1 MEDLDHLA
9 VHSIAGRRK
18 FLRIAASG
26 LAAVPLGAMAPAVW
40 RTDRSPLLNTLG
52 RAPICR
58 VAASTD
64 AVAPGPTPREIKIIW
79 NSNAICTVGVPV
91 AEQRGYFAKRN
102 LKVEKVNLSG
112 ATDQLLE
119 ALASGKADAGPGMAW
134 VWLKPLE
141 QGFDVKLTA
150 GIHGGCIRLLTNQQS
165 GITNITGLKGKTVG
179 TFSMASPDRIFM
191 SVLAAK
197 RGLDPTKDIDWRV
210 YPPDLLGVALQKGEV
225 QAISTNDPIASIIRD
240 RDQLV
245 EVTNNLSDE
254 FANRTCCVLGIRGSL
269 VRDERPVAA
278 AITAAIMEA
287 QAWVAENPDEAAAIF
302 AGFTKV
308 ATAEQ
313 LAPMLRSHTH
323 HHHPVDG
330 ALKQE
335 ITLFAQDLKQ
345 ASVLKSS
352 TDPAQIAD
360 RVCVDVLAT

>member
-1 MEDLDHLA
+1 M
-9 VHSIAGRRK
+9 
-18 FLRIAASG
+18 
-26 LAAVPLGAMAPAVW
+26 
-40 RTDRSPLLNTLG
+40 
-52 RAPICR
+52 
-58 VAASTD
+58 
-64 AVAPGPTPREIKIIW
+64 IW

-91 AEQRGYFAKRN
+91 AEELGYFAKRN
-102 LKVEKVNLSG
+102 LKVEKINLSG

-150 GIHGGCIRLLTNQQS
+150 GIHGGCIRLLTNTAS
-165 GITNITGLKGKTVG
+165 GITSVAGLKGKTVG

-197 RGLDPTKDIDWRV
+197 RGIDGAKDIDWRV

-225 QAISTNDPIASIIRD
+225 QAISINDPIASIIRD
-240 RDQLV
+240 RDHLV

-254 FANRTCCVLGIRGSL
+254 FAERTCCVLGIRGSL

-278 AITAAIMEA
+278 AITAALMEA
-287 QAWVAENPDEAAAIF
+287 QAWVADNPDGAAAIF
-302 AGFTKV
+302 AGFNKMASV
-308 ATAEQ
+308 EQ
-313 LAPMLRSHTH
+313 LAAMLRSHTH
-323 HHHPVDG
+323 HHHPVDR

-345 ASVLKSS
+345 AAVLRQS

-360 RVCVDVLAT
+360 RVCVDILAT